1 MIATTPTASRPAP
14 LFAPAVPHR
23 ASRVLSVRA
32 GMSLPKGAD
41 RRYVAYADA
50 VEVWRAAFRHI
61 IHTADRPGTP
71 FRHARVIVAGQLRSA
86 ERATYEAA
94 GAEVLDR
101 GIAQLLP
108 KPELEE
114 ALRSPHRDELV
125 VGVTVDEATDV
136 VVLHRGSSE
145 RLVVP
150 ASRVREWAAGRED
163 VAGRVDLLAAR
174 PTDYGQTIQ
183 FGAFEVAVG
192 AVLYEFDPE
201 VRRRQRERLRE
212 APSFGASVRRL
223 RLQRGLRQEDVA
235 GVSRRDVG
243 RIERGETS
251 VPRSETLVAL
261 ASALGVTVDELG
273 SY

>member
-1 MIATTPTASRPAP
+1 M
-14 LFAPAVPHR
+14 
-23 ASRVLSVRA
+23 SVRA
-32 GMSLPKGAD
+32 GMSLPRGTD

-50 VEVWRAAFRHI
+50 AEVWREAFRHI

-71 FRHARVIVAGQLRSA
+71 FRHARIIVAGQLRSA

-101 GIAQLLP
+101 GIAHLLP

-125 VGVTVDEATDV
+125 VGVTVDEATGV

-150 ASRVREWAAGRED
+150 ANRIREWAAGREA
-163 VAGRVDLLAAR
+163 VAGYVDLLAAK
-174 PTDYGQTIQ
+174 PTDYGQTLQ
-183 FGAFEVAVG
+183 FGAFEVAVS
-192 AVLYEFDPE
+192 AMLYEFDPD

-223 RLQRGLRQEDVA
+223 RLQRGLRQEDIA
-235 GVSRRDVG
+235 GLSRRDVG
-243 RIERGETS
+243 RIERGETAT
-251 VPRSETLVAL
+251 PRSETLQAM
-261 ASALGVTVDELG
+261 AMALGVEVEDLA